1 MMTPNRRRNASRTS
15 GGRGEAP
22 ETAIRTDERSSGE
35 PEAEGVIS
43 PKQAETLAETLSS
56 GRWTHDYPIS
66 AAEAK
71 QLGLPVTTDM
81 PDDVLE
87 MMSLYPQPVRQS
99 RGGVE
104 YRPVP
109 RKKEVGRPLPARGDA
124 E

>member
-1 MMTPNRRRNASRTS
+1 VDA
-15 GGRGEAP
+15 
-22 ETAIRTDERSSGE
+22 
-35 PEAEGVIS
+35 
-43 PKQAETLAETLSS
+43 
-56 GRWTHDYPIS
+56 DYPVS

-81 PDDVLE
+81 PDYVLE

-109 RKKEVGRPLPARGDA
+109 RQKEVGRPLPAKGDA
-124 E
+124 DCYMLEVGHCHIRQV